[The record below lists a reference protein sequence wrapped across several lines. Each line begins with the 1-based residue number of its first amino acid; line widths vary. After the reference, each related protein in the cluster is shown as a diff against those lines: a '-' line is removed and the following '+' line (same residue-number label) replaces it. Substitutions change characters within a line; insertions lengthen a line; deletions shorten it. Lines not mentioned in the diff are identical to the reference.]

1 VTGPELGILA
11 DDLTGASDTG
21 LQFAKGGRRTCVCLT
36 WPTRSACDVLV
47 LDVDSRN
54 RSASEARDRV
64 VSATRALRAA
74 GAKKFYKKID
84 STGRGNLGAE
94 IAGML
99 GESGASLALICP
111 AFPQLGRTVNGG
123 HLFVNGI
130 PLDQTEFA
138 RDPLWPATTAS
149 LEAIL
154 RRESP
159 LPITSIDLA
168 TVRRGPA
175 TVRTRLEAGAPLG
188 ARLVIADAETGLDL
202 RALAEAAR
210 QLGDQVLPVGSAGLA
225 EWLMGALT
233 RPAHAPRAV
242 SLSGGPILVVSG
254 TTNRVG
260 LVQLARLID
269 RGAGLVVIAAEAALD
284 DPDAAG
290 AAVADDVVQHLRNGA
305 CVALGLQH
313 PRRPELDFVELAAVR
328 GLEPGAATD
337 RLVRALARAAE
348 RAVAAVTPA
357 ALVLTGGDTARAVCN
372 ALGTQALEVHREAA
386 PGVPISLLQGG
397 QWDGLP
403 VVTKAGGFGTMD
415 TLARLVRELEV
426 LRA

>member
-1 VTGPELGILA
+1 MSSDNPSDVLPILTNA
-11 DDLTGASDTG
+11 HRGFDAAMRGYDRAQVDQFLTHIDEDVRAAVAERNSM
-21 LQFAKGGRRTCVCLT
+21 AA
-36 WPTRSACDVLV
+36 RSADLAAQ
-47 LDVDSRN
+47 LASAQAQIESLR
-54 RSASEARDRV
+54 RQLRKASETVTAETVDAR
-64 VSATRALRAA
+64 
-74 GAKKFYKKID
+74 
-84 STGRGNLGAE
+84 
-94 IAGML
+94 
-99 GESGASLALICP
+99 
-111 AFPQLGRTVNGG
+111 
-123 HLFVNGI
+123 
-130 PLDQTEFA
+130 
-138 RDPLWPATTAS
+138 
-149 LEAIL
+149 
-154 RRESP
+154 
-159 LPITSIDLA
+159 
-168 TVRRGPA
+168 
-175 TVRTRLEAGAPLG
+175 VRTRLEAGAPLG